1 MNTILVL
8 KPIIDALY
16 DDMKEYKEKT
26 DRRIKELEVELA
38 AIRNKRKRPMVAE
51 NLVVI
56 DDSEDDSEDDE
67 AFAEAARAPPASSP
81 APVVTQVEN
90 KKENIETTTIAKEDV
105 KSVKMIGGKDA
116 KEYMK
121 EYQRTYRKKQKENTI
136 NKTNM

>member
-16 DDMKEYKEKT
+16 DEMKEYKEKT
-26 DRRIKELEVELA
+26 DKRIKELEVELSVF
-38 AIRNKRKRPMVAE
+38 RNKRKRPEVAQSV
-51 NLVVI
+51 VVI
-56 DDSEDDSEDDE
+56 DDSDDDE
-67 AFAEAARAPPASSP
+67 AFAKAALAPPASSLAP
-81 APVVTQVEN
+81 ATVVAQVEI
-90 KKENIETTTIAKEDV
+90 KKENTENPTTAKEDV

-136 NKTNM
+136 SKTN

>member
-16 DDMKEYKEKT
+16 DEMKEYKEKT
-26 DRRIKELEVELA
+26 DKRIKELEVELSVF
-38 AIRNKRKRPMVAE
+38 RNKRKRPEVAQSV
-51 NLVVI
+51 VVI
-56 DDSEDDSEDDE
+56 DDSDDDE
-67 AFAEAARAPPASSP
+67 AFAKAALAPPASSLAP
-81 APVVTQVEN
+81 ATVVAQVEI
-90 KKENIETTTIAKEDV
+90 KKENTENLTTTKEDV

-136 NKTNM
+136 SKTN

>member
-16 DDMKEYKEKT
+16 DEMKEYKEKT
-26 DRRIKELEVELA
+26 DKRIKELEVELSVF
-38 AIRNKRKRPMVAE
+38 RNKRKRPEVAQSV
-51 NLVVI
+51 VVI
-56 DDSEDDSEDDE
+56 DDSDDDE
-67 AFAEAARAPPASSP
+67 AFAKAALAPPASSLAP
-81 APVVTQVEN
+81 ATVVAQVEI
-90 KKENIETTTIAKEDV
+90 KKENTENPTTTKEDV

-136 NKTNM
+136 SKTN